1 MRLDHLDLPQRG
13 RDIARVLEDYD
24 HELFLEKLPP
34 GHPYLAEQPD
44 KPYAVIHR
52 PLGAPEYIVRVYP
65 ETMLDERILADVI
78 RADAAKSGFD
88 LDKFDALSAA
98 HHVLHE
104 RKRSDEI
111 AEATDRLQWETNKR
125 RWE

>member
-1 MRLDHLDLPQRG
+1 MRLDHLDLPHRA
-13 RDIARVLEDYD
+13 RDVARVLQDYD
-24 HELFLEKLPP
+24 HELFLERLPP
-34 GHPYLAEQPD
+34 SHPYIIEQPD
-44 KPYAVIHR
+44 KPFAVIHR
-52 PLGAPEYIVRVYP
+52 PVGAPEYIVRVYP
-65 ETMLDERILADVI
+65 ESMLDERVIADVI

-98 HHVLHE
+98 NQVLHE

-111 AEATDRLQWETNKR
+111 AEQMDRLEWEQNKK

>member
-1 MRLDHLDLPQRG
+1 MSIETITLYDLM
-13 RDIARVLEDYD
+13 
-24 HELFLEKLPP
+24 
-34 GHPYLAEQPD
+34 AEEFD
-44 KPYAVIHR
+44 VYIKPNR
-52 PLGAPEYIVRVYP
+52 
-65 ETMLDERILADVI
+65 
-78 RADAAKSGFD
+78 KSGFD